1 MDHSSSRS
9 SSPLKLQRCMATASF
24 PALSSCPSP
33 SSLPSAMHP
42 PAPSESSAPP
52 YVAAV
57 AILLLPSSLA
67 FPCLPALDSHSL
79 AFRRK
84 HA

>member
-1 MDHSSSRS
+1 MDHSSSQIQ
-9 SSPLKLQRCMATASF
+9 LAVKLQRCMATDSF

-42 PAPSESSAPP
+42 PAPSESSARPC
-52 YVAAV
+52 VAAV
-57 AILLLPSSLA
+57 AILLLPSPLA
-67 FPCLPALDSHSL
+67 FPCLPALDSHSF
-79 AFRRK
+79 AFRHK

>member
-1 MDHSSSRS
+1 MVHSSSQIQ
-9 SSPLKLQRCMATASF
+9 LAVEAAEMHVNCFLF
-24 PALSSCPSP
+24 CPSP

-42 PAPSESSAPP
+42 PAPSQSSAPP
-52 YVAAV
+52 CVAAV
-57 AILLLPSSLA
+57 AILLLPSPLA